1 MTVTRIMAA
10 LSRLYGGMEYVYEAA
25 GGIISTTMGI
35 IMRDVERTQVNPV
48 IFFLIFLRTQEKNAK
63 TQIRNNIHDITHHPS
78 IN

>member
-10 LSRLYGGMEYVYEAA
+10 LSRLYGAMEYVYEAE

-48 IFFLIFLRTQEKNAK
+48 IFFKKIF
-63 TQIRNNIHDITHHPS
+63 
-78 IN
+78 